1 MSSSN
6 LSVIYTTN
14 LTHDTHDHPYTIT
27 TKHDIICTCVLIF
40 SVIGVLGNTLTLL
53 AFQFAKI
60 KKKYRIHKTWN
71 HITVFIWNLALIDM
85 LSALNMTL
93 LYSFFVFHPKEIN
106 SYPLCIFI
114 ITTRDIF
121 VLISAASIACIA
133 IVTVLGITKNQLLQN
148 YCDSST
154 KVNLVI
160 LFVWVVGFVGYIA
173 KLFRINRILENYDIE
188 ETFDCGSF
196 FYHVNLSQ
204 ITLYSE
210 FTLHFIVLCILF
222 VSYGIVT
229 TYTTCMGSRV
239 DAHREGNIP
248 KYTQTTKVVLLI
260 CCTYV
265 LQCIPYM
272 VCRLFFKETLRMGFF
287 IQFSWPQKISY
298 IIYYTQFF
306 PNIIIYV
313 TRNKIYRD
321 VYVYWLQNVYTTLKN
336 NSMSIITSNKN
347 PRSQNRQQDASSS
360 PLNQHNIS

>member
-148 YCDSST
+148 YCDSSS

-173 KLFRINRILENYDIE
+173 KLFRINRILKNYDIE

-321 VYVYWLQNVYTTLKN
+321 VYVYWLQNVYKTMKN
-336 NSMSIITSNKN
+336 TGMKMLSSDSTSRN
-347 PRSQNRQQDASSS
+347 QHRQQEANSS
-360 PLNQHNIS
+360 PLN